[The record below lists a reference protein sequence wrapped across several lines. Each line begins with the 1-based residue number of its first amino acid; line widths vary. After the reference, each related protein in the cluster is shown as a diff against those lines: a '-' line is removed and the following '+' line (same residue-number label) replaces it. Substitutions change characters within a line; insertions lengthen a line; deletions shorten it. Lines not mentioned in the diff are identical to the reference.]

1 MARETDPR
9 RKLEPVSPTGAAF
22 STPCGYAATL
32 LHGGPVQI
40 LNASSDFVFEDI
52 LRKVTSRRFRRAA
65 HRPSDATGS
74 DASRADS
81 FEDPSTSSS
90 NSSKTGTATDTRKTA
105 LESPERPPARHVVIP
120 VRAPLDDRLRVL
132 QSSVIRFRLRRR
144 HLRRF
149 PAPTRVKTRRRRD
162 VRPTHAT
169 IPPLRSR
176 LRIRTQESG
185 LWRHYPVH
193 HQVTR
198 VTV

>member
-1 MARETDPR
+1 M
-9 RKLEPVSPTGAAF
+9 
-22 STPCGYAATL
+22 
-32 LHGGPVQI
+32 QI

-65 HRPSDATGS
+65 YRPSDATS
-74 DASRADS
+74 ASRADS

-90 NSSKTGTATDTRKTA
+90 NSSKTRTATDTRKTA
-105 LESPERPPARHVVIP
+105 LESPERPLSRHVVIP

-149 PAPTRVKTRRRRD
+149 PAPTRGKTHGRRD

-185 LWRHYPVH
+185 LWRHHPVH

-198 VTV
+198 DTNLRVAQSCDLPFRDSA